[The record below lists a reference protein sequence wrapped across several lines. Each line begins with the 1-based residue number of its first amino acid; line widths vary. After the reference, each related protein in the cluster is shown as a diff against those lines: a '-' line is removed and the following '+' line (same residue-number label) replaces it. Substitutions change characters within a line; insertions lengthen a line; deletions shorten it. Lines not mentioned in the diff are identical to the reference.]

1 MGLNLIQPHKIIK
14 FQKNLQKD
22 YSAMNPAF
30 ILNTEIPTFW
40 IITAI

>member
-30 ILNTEIPTFW
+30 ILKSDRPTC
-40 IITAI
+40 